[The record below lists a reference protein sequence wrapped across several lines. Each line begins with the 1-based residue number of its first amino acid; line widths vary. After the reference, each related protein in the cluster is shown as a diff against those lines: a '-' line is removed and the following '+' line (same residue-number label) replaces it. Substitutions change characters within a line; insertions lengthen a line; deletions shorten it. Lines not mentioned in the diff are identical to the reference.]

1 MDADDDEFEVVEVDF
16 MEDEESK
23 DSGEVDEW

>member
-1 MDADDDEFEVVEVDF
+1 MDADDEEFEVVEVNF
-16 MEDEESK
+16 MEAEESE